1 MVFELIEI
9 AIIIGAGYFSIFEW
23 IKKKDIKSNE
33 KNDFFVPA
41 AFLVFGIIFAF
52 TVGVDG
58 EGIFP
63 FASMICGIAAMPLV
77 ISLVLTGLAQDQQKL
92 DGDLTYNEGDKFWII
107 QDKLSPLSSELE
119 QFDGQEGEITEV
131 NADRGVEMK
140 FADGSVGTFWL
151 TNLSNIPLNRQSPRR
166 RVGGSDVWRRERDL
180 NPRVQGTVDFESTAI
195 PGYAISAVSRL
206 PAIWS

>member
-1 MVFELIEI
+1 MAAPLIEI
-9 AIIIGAGYFSIFEW
+9 AILIGAGYLSIFEW

-41 AFLVFGIIFAF
+41 SFLVVGIILEF
-52 TVGVDG
+52 TIGVDG

-63 FASMICGIAAMPLV
+63 FASIICAIAAVPLV
-77 ISLVLTGLAQDQQKL
+77 ISLVLTGMAQDQQKL

-131 NADRGVEMK
+131 NADRSVEIK
-140 FADGSVGTFWL
+140 FADSSVGTFWL
-151 TNLSNIPLNRQSPRR
+151 TNLSNIPPEPPKSEKKGWWQ
-166 RVGGSDVWRRERDL
+166 
-180 NPRVQGTVDFESTAI
+180 
-195 PGYAISAVSRL
+195 
-206 PAIWS
+206 

>member
-1 MVFELIEI
+1 MAAPIIEI
-9 AIIIGAGYFSIFEW
+9 VVLLGAGYLSIFEW

-41 AFLVFGIIFAF
+41 SFLVVGIIFAF

-63 FASMICGIAAMPLV
+63 FASMICGIAAVPLV
-77 ISLVLTGLAQDQQKL
+77 ISLVLTGMAQDQQKL

-131 NADRGVEMK
+131 NADRSVEMK
-140 FADGSVGTFWL
+140 FADGSIGTFWL
-151 TNLSNIPLNRQSPRR
+151 TNLSNIPPEPQKPEKK
-166 RVGGSDVWRRERDL
+166 GWW
-180 NPRVQGTVDFESTAI
+180 Q
-195 PGYAISAVSRL
+195 
-206 PAIWS
+206 

>member
-1 MVFELIEI
+1 MAAPLIEI
-9 AIIIGAGYFSIFEW
+9 AILIGAGYLSIFEW

-41 AFLVFGIIFAF
+41 SFLVVGIILAF
-52 TVGVDG
+52 TIGVDG

-63 FASMICGIAAMPLV
+63 FASMICGIAAVPLV
-77 ISLVLTGLAQDQQKL
+77 ISLVLTGMAQDQQKL

-131 NADRGVEMK
+131 NADRSVEMK

-151 TNLSNIPLNRQSPRR
+151 TNLSNIPPEPLKSEKKGWWQ
-166 RVGGSDVWRRERDL
+166 
-180 NPRVQGTVDFESTAI
+180 
-195 PGYAISAVSRL
+195 
-206 PAIWS
+206 

>member
-1 MVFELIEI
+1 MAAPLIEI
-9 AIIIGAGYFSIFEW
+9 AILIGAGYLSIFEW

-41 AFLVFGIIFAF
+41 SFLVVGIILAF
-52 TVGVDG
+52 TIGVDG

-63 FASMICGIAAMPLV
+63 FASMICGIAAVPLV
-77 ISLVLTGLAQDQQKL
+77 ISLVLTGMAQDQQKL

-131 NADRGVEMK
+131 NADRSVEMK

-151 TNLSNIPLNRQSPRR
+151 TNLSNIPPEPPKSEKKGWWQ
-166 RVGGSDVWRRERDL
+166 
-180 NPRVQGTVDFESTAI
+180 
-195 PGYAISAVSRL
+195 
-206 PAIWS
+206 

>member
-1 MVFELIEI
+1 MAAPLIEI
-9 AIIIGAGYFSIFEW
+9 AILIGAGYLSIFEW

-41 AFLVFGIIFAF
+41 SFLVVGIILAF
-52 TVGVDG
+52 TIGVDG

-63 FASMICGIAAMPLV
+63 FASMICGIAAVPLV
-77 ISLVLTGLAQDQQKL
+77 ISLVLTGMAQDQQKL

-131 NADRGVEMK
+131 NADRSVEMK

-151 TNLSNIPLNRQSPRR
+151 TNLSNIPPEPRKSEKK
-166 RVGGSDVWRRERDL
+166 GWW
-180 NPRVQGTVDFESTAI
+180 Q
-195 PGYAISAVSRL
+195 
-206 PAIWS
+206 

>member
-1 MVFELIEI
+1 MAVPIIEI
-9 AIIIGAGYFSIFEW
+9 VVLLGAGYLSIFEW

-41 AFLVFGIIFAF
+41 SFLVFGIIFAF

-63 FASMICGIAAMPLV
+63 FASMICGIAAVPLV
-77 ISLVLTGLAQDQQKL
+77 ISLVLTGMAQDQQKL

-131 NADRGVEMK
+131 NADRSVEMK
-140 FADGSVGTFWL
+140 FADGSIGTFWL
-151 TNLSNIPLNRQSPRR
+151 TNLSNIPPEPPKPEKKGWWQ
-166 RVGGSDVWRRERDL
+166 
-180 NPRVQGTVDFESTAI
+180 
-195 PGYAISAVSRL
+195 
-206 PAIWS
+206 

>member
-1 MVFELIEI
+1 MAVPLIEI
-9 AIIIGAGYFSIFEW
+9 AILIGAGYLSMFEW

-41 AFLVFGIIFAF
+41 SFLVVGIILAF
-52 TVGVDG
+52 TIGVDG
-58 EGIFP
+58 GGIFP
-63 FASMICGIAAMPLV
+63 FASMICGIAAVPLV

-131 NADRGVEMK
+131 NADRSVEMK

-151 TNLSNIPLNRQSPRR
+151 TNLSNIPPEPPKSEKKGWWQ
-166 RVGGSDVWRRERDL
+166 
-180 NPRVQGTVDFESTAI
+180 
-195 PGYAISAVSRL
+195 
-206 PAIWS
+206 

>member
-1 MVFELIEI
+1 MAAPLIEI
-9 AIIIGAGYFSIFEW
+9 AILIGAGYLSIFEW
-23 IKKKDIKSNE
+23 IKKKEIKSNE

-41 AFLVFGIIFAF
+41 SFLVVGIILAF
-52 TVGVDG
+52 TIGVDG

-63 FASMICGIAAMPLV
+63 FASMICGIAAVPLV
-77 ISLVLTGLAQDQQKL
+77 ISLVLTGMAQDQQKL

-131 NADRGVEMK
+131 NADRSVEMK

-151 TNLSNIPLNRQSPRR
+151 TNLSNIPPEPPKPEKKGWWQ
-166 RVGGSDVWRRERDL
+166 
-180 NPRVQGTVDFESTAI
+180 
-195 PGYAISAVSRL
+195 
-206 PAIWS
+206 

>member
-1 MVFELIEI
+1 MAVPIIEI
-9 AIIIGAGYFSIFEW
+9 AVLVGAGYLSIFEW

-41 AFLVFGIIFAF
+41 SFLVVGIIFAF
-52 TVGVDG
+52 TIGVDG

-63 FASMICGIAAMPLV
+63 FASMICGIAAVPLV
-77 ISLVLTGLAQDQQKL
+77 ISLVLTGMAQDQQKL

-131 NADRGVEMK
+131 NADRSVEMK

-151 TNLSNIPLNRQSPRR
+151 TNLSNIPPEPPKPEKKGWWQ
-166 RVGGSDVWRRERDL
+166 
-180 NPRVQGTVDFESTAI
+180 
-195 PGYAISAVSRL
+195 
-206 PAIWS
+206 

>member
-1 MVFELIEI
+1 MAVPIIEI
-9 AIIIGAGYFSIFEW
+9 VVLLGAGYLSIFEW

-41 AFLVFGIIFAF
+41 SFLVVGIIFAF
-52 TVGVDG
+52 TIGVDG

-63 FASMICGIAAMPLV
+63 FASMICGIAAVPLV
-77 ISLVLTGLAQDQQKL
+77 ISLVLTGMAQDQQKL

-131 NADRGVEMK
+131 NADRSVEMK

-151 TNLSNIPLNRQSPRR
+151 TNLSNIPPEPPKPEKKGWWQ
-166 RVGGSDVWRRERDL
+166 
-180 NPRVQGTVDFESTAI
+180 
-195 PGYAISAVSRL
+195 
-206 PAIWS
+206 

>member
-1 MVFELIEI
+1 MAVPIIEI
-9 AIIIGAGYFSIFEW
+9 VVLLGAGYLSIFEW

-41 AFLVFGIIFAF
+41 SFLVVGIIFAF

-63 FASMICGIAAMPLV
+63 FASMICGIAAVPLV
-77 ISLVLTGLAQDQQKL
+77 ISLVLTGMAQDQQKL

-119 QFDGQEGEITEV
+119 QFHGQEGEITEV
-131 NADRGVEMK
+131 NADRSVEIK

-151 TNLSNIPLNRQSPRR
+151 TNLSNIPPEPPKPEKKGWWQ
-166 RVGGSDVWRRERDL
+166 
-180 NPRVQGTVDFESTAI
+180 
-195 PGYAISAVSRL
+195 
-206 PAIWS
+206 

>member
-52 TVGVDG
+52 TIGVDG

-63 FASMICGIAAMPLV
+63 FASMICGIAAVPLV
-77 ISLVLTGLAQDQQKL
+77 ISLVLTGMAQDQQKL
-92 DGDLTYNEGDKFWII
+92 YGDL
-107 QDKLSPLSSELE
+107 
-119 QFDGQEGEITEV
+119 
-131 NADRGVEMK
+131 A
-140 FADGSVGTFWL
+140 
-151 TNLSNIPLNRQSPRR
+151 
-166 RVGGSDVWRRERDL
+166 
-180 NPRVQGTVDFESTAI
+180 
-195 PGYAISAVSRL
+195 
-206 PAIWS
+206 